1 MKRISVT
8 FSFAF
13 SHIVPILRAQFFVF
27 TFLIFTIMKTAMQ
40 ARPGTVLRI
49 NGELLLV
56 VKHEMRRGGRGAT
69 NVMMRLKNLIQG
81 NNSDR
86 VMDSEEKYEDVTL
99 ERSKA
104 EFLYQSGEDF
114 AFMNQDTYET
124 VELHADDVG
133 DAALYLK
140 EGTIVDLQTFEGKF
154 IGIMLPLRVTLLVT
168 EAEPSV
174 AGNTADGKIDK
185 LVKLE
190 TGLELRVPGFVN
202 QDESIVINTETGE
215 YLERAK

>member
-1 MKRISVT
+1 
-8 FSFAF
+8 
-13 SHIVPILRAQFFVF
+13 
-27 TFLIFTIMKTAMQ
+27 MKTAMQ

-86 VMDSEEKYEDVTL
+86 VMDSEEKYEDVIL
-99 ERSKA
+99 DRAKA
-104 EFLYQSGEDF
+104 EFLYQSGDDF

-140 EGTIVDLQTFEGKF
+140 EGTMVDLQTFEGKF
-154 IGIMLPLRVTLLVT
+154 IGIMLPLRVTLQVV

-190 TGLELRVPGFVN
+190 T
-202 QDESIVINTETGE
+202 
-215 YLERAK
+215 